1 MIDLHETIEN
11 CLNKDNKAYT
21 ALYDSMYSTVFK
33 TCMRYAPN
41 EMVAN
46 DYIQECYIKIFDKLH
61 LFIGD
66 TMAELGAW
74 VKKVCIN
81 YCIDQARGFKPTFC
95 EQVELSWLQ
104 SEENESEIQNNYT
117 LNEIMNAIH
126 KLSPRYKTVFNMFV
140 LDGYTHD
147 EITRELGLN
156 PGASKANLFK
166 AKKKVKEI
174 LLATK

>member
-1 MIDLHETIEN
+1 MIDLQETIES
-11 CLNKDNKAYT
+11 CLKKDNKAYK
-21 ALYDSMYSTVFK
+21 ALYDSMYSTVYK
-33 TCMRYAPN
+33 TCMRYSPN
-41 EMVAN
+41 EMVAK
-46 DYIQECYIKIFDKLH
+46 DYIQECFIRIFDKLEM
-61 LFIGD
+61 FIGD

-74 VKKVCIN
+74 VKRVCIN

-95 EQVELSWLQ
+95 EHVEVNRLS
-104 SEENESEIQNNYT
+104 SETSNHDLGGEFTLSEI
-117 LNEIMNAIH
+117 LNAIH

-140 LDGYTHD
+140 LDGYTHE

-166 AKKKVKEI
+166 AKRRLKEI